1 MYDLIVTSL
10 PSETGKTPHQILKEF
25 VAEYTNSNEFDK
37 VFDKA
42 YNIGLEQGTEAYD
55 KCIELILKTLNI
67 PEAKAF
73 AALREQ
79 GINI

>member
-1 MYDLIVTSL
+1 MDTIVTVL

-25 VAEYTNSNEFDK
+25 VAEYTKSNEFDR

-42 YNIGLEQGTEAYD
+42 YNIGLEQGTKAYD
-55 KCIELILKTLNI
+55 KCIELILNTLQI

-73 AALREQ
+73 AALRAQ
-79 GINI
+79 GVNI